1 MAQTWSRK
9 TGIFKQGRGE
19 VVYTFQFFKRDILNE
34 EANDHPAVQIQ
45 QMGLYLTRKCFI
57 FTE

>member
-9 TGIFKQGRGE
+9 TGIFKEGRGE

-45 QMGLYLTRKCFI
+45 
-57 FTE
+57 